1 LSRSEDFV
9 TQNTIIIA
17 IIDEAVLING
27 IAPLATEMT
36 ETGIV
41 GKTETGIIGIVRKTE
56 AIAMTRGAG
65 SAKAFSCLDHQKKE

>member
-1 LSRSEDFV
+1 V

-36 ETGIV
+36 ETGII
-41 GKTETGIIGIVRKTE
+41 GIIGIVGKIE
-56 AIAMTRGAG
+56 AVAMTRGAG
-65 SAKAFSCLDHQKKE
+65 SAKVFPGLDHQKKE